1 MPEAEASAEAAGT
14 GERQP
19 LAAAL
24 AKVEAQKA
32 ALGRLMMEA
41 EMRKEAAMAKAADVE
56 RLVAEN
62 ERLKAEN
69 ARLVAE
75 AAEREAEAA
84 RREAEYLAAVDV
96 GNAGIEQN
104 IKRSEGYLAQ
114 AAHLREIAQQERDA
128 QAMHWVEI
136 AKERERLKL
145 PPLGVPDG
153 TLLQ

>member
-1 MPEAEASAEAAGT
+1 MKIIFFIGIENPRLSEPKQRLLERRHAERRVHRV
-14 GERQP
+14 RQP
-19 LAAAL
+19 PG
-24 AKVEAQKA
+24 QN
-32 ALGRLMMEA
+32 RP
-41 EMRKEAAMAKAADVE
+41 ADVE

-75 AAEREAEAA
+75 AAE
-84 RREAEYLAAVDV
+84 REAEYLAAVDV